1 MNKKILIEL
10 PMDIY
15 SKILH
20 EAKSE
25 DRSVRSM
32 INVYIKR
39 GMAGEPEVAQPD
51 TVVESQPKTH
61 TKDTKNK
68 PVSEMTTEEL
78 REEFKPL
85 DRVLDNGGKLYD
97 RVDRYKELGEEI
109 EARGGYVE
117 WPDVIE

>member
-1 MNKKILIEL
+1 MSKTITISDNAYNIIKQSAGSNGRSLIKELDILL
-10 PMDIY
+10 
-15 SKILH
+15 S
-20 EAKSE
+20 
-25 DRSVRSM
+25 
-32 INVYIKR
+32 
-39 GMAGEPEVAQPD
+39 GGEPKAPQPD
-51 TVVESQPKTH
+51 KAVESQPKTY

-97 RVDRYKELGEEI
+97 RAGRYKELGEEI